1 MSKPQMYMMKYSA
14 LKPNLLDE
22 IGLVNRLQTV
32 SGGKELNH
40 LAFSMI
46 ALRES
51 KLIKNKYKA
60 K

>member
-1 MSKPQMYMMKYSA
+1 MKV
-14 LKPNLLDE
+14 KIGMKQKEIDE
-22 IGLVNRLQTV
+22 IGLINRLQTV

-40 LAFSMI
+40 ITFSLI

-51 KLIKNKYKA
+51 KLLKTKYK

>member
-1 MSKPQMYMMKYSA
+1 MYMIEYSA